1 MVWYSDC
8 YMGKPQENHR
18 KMVVL
23 WDLMMIYREFKG
35 ILGVNHRK
43 SLLESGVEHHISWEL
58 MGFIYPLAMTN
69 DQIYSS

>member
-1 MVWYSDC
+1 
-8 YMGKPQENHR
+8 
-18 KMVVL
+18 MVVL

-35 ILGVNHRK
+35 ILVVNHRK

-69 DQIYSS
+69 DQICSS